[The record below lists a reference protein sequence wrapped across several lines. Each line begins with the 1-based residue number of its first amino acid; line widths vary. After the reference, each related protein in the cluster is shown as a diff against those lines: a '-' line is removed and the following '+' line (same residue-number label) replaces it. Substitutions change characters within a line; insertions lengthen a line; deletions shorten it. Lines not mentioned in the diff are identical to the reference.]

1 MQTHLCKWAVEVMRC
16 HSATCCTTL
25 YAMAAADVPLYACR
39 LLSKALFDEPDIQE
53 GVGGLVLVRDI
64 DFAALSQDTLL
75 PFYGRCHIAYVPSN
89 GVVLGLSKLAR
100 LTKLCAKQLH
110 TQDSLARQLLH
121 YLQKQLQPLGALVV
135 IQARHLDYIA
145 DQPPQ
150 LQSFAAAS
158 GCLAS
163 EQQLLAPH
171 AAAWQSST
179 VQHSTSSACAT
190 LEEALELLGVSVEPQ
205 EVQLLQD
212 AANPLCLL
220 QPGCS
225 CHNSFSS
232 TSAAVSLSDSTLSS
246 LRLSTTPA
254 CSTCGSA
261 RLAPHVL
268 RGMSASAG
276 GLDSPRAPATPDPSE
291 NSDTDGSEQGSD
303 LYCASLLAGS
313 GDLPAQILEAALPA
327 AAAAA
332 GIAAGLHAE
341 AGAAE
346 GQALQQYGGTVSME
360 AALLQLLSEAGID
373 TTGAAVQA
381 AARRHVLA
389 LLAATSGYKQ
399 EQPSRPVLQ
408 ACGQHGQQHLQQQVS
423 TTALPPQQQQQY
435 TQYEHHVTFMSQCE
449 HHMLPFHGTLH
460 IQYLLPTAG
469 SGSNGSSCG
478 CAQQQQP
485 LTDTEA
491 LQLVQCYT
499 KRLQVQERI
508 TQQVA
513 AAVQRLLRP
522 AGVMVVVQ
530 AVHMCMVAR
539 GVENHAGST
548 STRAGLGV
556 YETRPQ
562 LRCQFLKRVREQQ
575 QQQQPGQ
582 QQSAGASRCRC
593 GC

>member
-1 MQTHLCKWAVEVMRC
+1 MPVEVRLC

-25 YAMAAADVPLYACR
+25 YALAAADVWLFACR

-89 GVVLGLSKLAR
+89 GIVLGLSKLAR

-121 YLQKQLQPLGALVV
+121 YLQKQLQPCGALVV
-135 IQARHLDYIA
+135 IQARHLDYTA

-150 LQSFAAAS
+150 QQSFAAAS
-158 GCLAS
+158 GCLA
-163 EQQLLAPH
+163 EQQPGTGC
-171 AAAWQSST
+171 AATW
-179 VQHSTSSACAT
+179 HSSSAQRSPVSIGAT
-190 LEEALELLGVSVEPQ
+190 LEEALELLGVPLQPE

-220 QPGCS
+220 HPGCS
-225 CHNSFSS
+225 CHSFSS
-232 TSAAVSLSDSTLSS
+232 SPAVLPFSDSTFSS
-246 LRLSTTPA
+246 LRLSTTPS
-254 CSTCGSA
+254 CSTCGST

-268 RGMSASAG
+268 RGISASAG

-313 GDLPAQILEAALPA
+313 GDLPAQMLEAALPT

-332 GIAAGLHAE
+332 GIAAGLYAE
-341 AGAAE
+341 AGAAAC
-346 GQALQQYGGTVSME
+346 QAAQQQYSGTVSME
-360 AALLQLLSEAGID
+360 ASLLQLLSQAGID
-373 TTGAAVQA
+373 TTSTAVQA
-381 AARRHVLA
+381 AGRRHVLA

-408 ACGQHGQQHLQQQVS
+408 PYGQQCQQQPLQQQVS
-423 TTALPPQQQQQY
+423 AAVPLQQQQY
-435 TQYEHHVTFMSQCE
+435 KQYEHHVTFMSQCE
-449 HHMLPFHGTLH
+449 HHMLPFHGKLH
-460 IQYLLPTAG
+460 IQYLLPEE
-469 SGSNGSSCG
+469 GSSCG
-478 CAQQQQP
+478 CVQQQP
-485 LTDTEA
+485 LSDAEA

-513 AAVQRLLRP
+513 SAVQRLLRP

-548 STRAGLGV
+548 STRAALGV
-556 YETRPQ
+556 YESDPQ
-562 LRCQFLKRVREQQ
+562 LRCQFLKCAREQQ
-575 QQQQPGQ
+575 QRQQREGQ
-582 QQSAGASRCRC
+582 QQSERQGECSC

>member
-1 MQTHLCKWAVEVMRC
+1 LE
-16 HSATCCTTL
+16 
-25 YAMAAADVPLYACR
+25 AADVHLLSYR

-53 GVGGLVLVRDI
+53 GVGGLVLVRDV

-121 YLQKQLQPLGALVV
+121 YLQKQLQPHGALVV
-135 IQARHLDYIA
+135 IQARHLDYTA
-145 DQPPQ
+145 DHPPQ

-158 GCLAS
+158 GSLA
-163 EQQLLAPH
+163 EQQPGAGL
-171 AAAWQSST
+171 AAARQGSGA
-179 VQHSTSSACAT
+179 QPSAASIGAT
-190 LEEALELLGVSVEPQ
+190 LEEALELLGVSVQPK

-212 AANPLCLL
+212 AANPLSLL
-220 QPGCS
+220 HPGCS
-225 CHNSFSS
+225 CHSFSS
-232 TSAAVSLSDSTLSS
+232 SPAVAPSVDSTLSS
-246 LRLSTTPA
+246 LRLSTTPS
-254 CSTCGSA
+254 CSTCGSS

-268 RGMSASAG
+268 RGISASAG

-303 LYCASLLAGS
+303 LYCASLLAGT
-313 GDLPAQILEAALPA
+313 GDFPPQVLDAALPPA
-327 AAAAA
+327 AAAADS
-332 GIAAGLHAE
+332 AAGLY
-341 AGAAE
+341 AE
-346 GQALQQYGGTVSME
+346 GVAACRAVQQYSGTVSME
-360 AALLQLLSEAGID
+360 ASLLKLLSEAGID

-399 EQPSRPVLQ
+399 EQPSRRVLQ
-408 ACGQHGQQHLQQQVS
+408 HCAQQSQQQLLQQQGS
-423 TTALPPQQQQQY
+423 AAAAPQEQQQY
-435 TQYEHHVTFMSQCE
+435 RQYEHHVTFISQCE

-460 IQYLLPTAG
+460 IQYLLPAP
-469 SGSNGSSCG
+469 GSSCG

-485 LTDTEA
+485 LSDAEA
-491 LQLVQCYT
+491 RQLVQCYT

-513 AAVQRLLRP
+513 SAVQRLLSP
-522 AGVMVVVQ
+522 VGVMVVVQ

-548 STRAGLGV
+548 STRAALGV
-556 YETRPQ
+556 YEDDPQ
-562 LRCQFLKRVREQQ
+562 LRCQFLKRTREQQ
-575 QQQQPGQ
+575 QRQQRVSR
-582 QQSAGASRCRC
+582 QQSDGGGGCSC

>member
-1 MQTHLCKWAVEVMRC
+1 MLPGNVGQHDGLV
-16 HSATCCTTL
+16 L
-25 YAMAAADVPLYACR
+25 AAAHVRAVVCR
-39 LLSKALFDEPDIQE
+39 LLKKALFDEPDIEE

-75 PFYGRCHIAYVPSN
+75 PFHGRCHIAYVPSH

-121 YLQKQLQPLGALVV
+121 YLQKQLQPQGALVV
-135 IQARHLDYIA
+135 IQARHLDYTA

-150 LQSFAAAS
+150 LQTFAAAS
-158 GCLAS
+158 GCLA
-163 EQQLLAPH
+163 ATAVPDA
-171 AAAWQSST
+171 AAAWQFSSSH
-179 VQHSTSSACAT
+179 QHSTTSSSGSSGAT
-190 LEEALELLGVSVEPQ
+190 LEETLELLGASIEPQ
-205 EVQLLQD
+205 AVLVLQD

-220 QPGCS
+220 HPGCS
-225 CHNSFSS
+225 CHTYSSSPASSLQAAASFS
-232 TSAAVSLSDSTLSS
+232 DTLAG

-268 RGMSASAG
+268 RGMSASAAG

-303 LYCASLLAGS
+303 LYCSSLLAGS
-313 GDLPAQILEAALPA
+313 GDLQAQVSEA

-332 GIAAGLHAE
+332 GVLSGAAAAGISDT
-341 AGAAE
+341 
-346 GQALQQYGGTVSME
+346 QQQLLLGGTVSME
-360 AALLQLLSEAGID
+360 AALLQLLADAGID

-389 LLAATSGYKQ
+389 LLAATSGYRQ
-399 EQPSRPVLQ
+399 EQPSRPVVCADHSL
-408 ACGQHGQQHLQQQVS
+408 QQHAVVLQQPRDSPLQQQLQ
-423 TTALPPQQQQQY
+423 LPQQQY
-435 TQYEHHVTFMSQCE
+435 TQYEHHVQFMSQCE

-460 IQYLLPTAG
+460 IQYLLPAR
-469 SGSNGSSCG
+469 GSSSGCG
-478 CAQQQQP
+478 SAQQQP
-485 LTDTEA
+485 LSDTEA

-513 AAVQRLLRP
+513 SAVQRLLQP

-548 STRAGLGV
+548 STRAALGV
-556 YETRPQ
+556 YEADPQ
-562 LRCQFLKRVREQQ
+562 RRCQFLRLVQQ
-575 QQQQPGQ
+575 HGVQKA
-582 QQSAGASRCRC
+582 AGKDGCSC

>member
-1 MQTHLCKWAVEVMRC
+1 M
-16 HSATCCTTL
+16 
-25 YAMAAADVPLYACR
+25 
-39 LLSKALFDEPDIQE
+39 
-53 GVGGLVLVRDI
+53 LVRDI

-121 YLQKQLQPLGALVV
+121 YLQKQLQPLGAVVV
-135 IQARHLDYIA
+135 IQARHLDYTA
-145 DQPPQ
+145 AQPPQ
-150 LQSFAAAS
+150 MQSFAAAS
-158 GCLAS
+158 GCLAAADV
-163 EQQLLAPH
+163 QQPAA
-171 AAAWQSST
+171 AAAWPAGSISP
-179 VQHSTSSACAT
+179 VSAT
-190 LEEALELLGVSVEPQ
+190 LEEVLELLGVPVEQ
-205 EVQLLQD
+205 HEVQLLQD

-220 QPGCS
+220 HPGCG
-225 CHNSFSS
+225 CHSS
-232 TSAAVSLSDSTLSS
+232 SGAVQAPASLVSDSLGS
-246 LRLSTTPA
+246 LGLSTTPC
-254 CSTCGSA
+254 CSTCGST

-268 RGMSASAG
+268 RGISASAG

-313 GDLPAQILEAALPA
+313 SGDLPALEPALSAAGSTGSAALAVDGPA
-327 AAAAA
+327 AVHSSAV
-332 GIAAGLHAE
+332 
-341 AGAAE
+341 
-346 GQALQQYGGTVSME
+346 QRQQHTGTVSME
-360 AALLQLLSEAGID
+360 AAMLQLLAEAGID
-373 TTGAAVQA
+373 ASGAAVQA

-399 EQPSRPVLQ
+399 EQPSRPALLPQ
-408 ACGQHGQQHLQQQVS
+408 QCPQH
-423 TTALPPQQQQQY
+423 PQQQQAVQQAHQQY
-435 TQYEHHVTFMSQCE
+435 QQYEHHVTFMSQCE

-460 IQYLLPTAG
+460 IQYLLPAPTSGAG
-469 SGSNGSSCG
+469 SCCCS
-478 CAQQQQP
+478 QQQQP
-485 LTDTEA
+485 LSDAEA

-513 AAVQRLLRP
+513 AAVQRLVQP

-548 STRAGLGV
+548 STRAALGV
-556 YETRPQ
+556 FESDPQ

-575 QQQQPGQ
+575 QGQ
-582 QQSAGASRCRC
+582 QQAAGGGCSC

>member
-1 MQTHLCKWAVEVMRC
+1 
-16 HSATCCTTL
+16 
-25 YAMAAADVPLYACR
+25 

-121 YLQKQLQPLGALVV
+121 YLQKQLQPQGALVV
-135 IQARHLDYIA
+135 IQARHLDYTA

-150 LQSFAAAS
+150 VLTFAAAS
-158 GCLAS
+158 GCLA
-163 EQQLLAPH
+163 ATAVPH
-171 AAAWQSST
+171 AAAAWQFSSPQ
-179 VQHSTSSACAT
+179 QHSTSSSSDSVGAT
-190 LEEALELLGVSVEPQ
+190 LEETLELLGASIEPQ
-205 EVQLLQD
+205 EVLLLQD

-220 QPGCS
+220 HPGCS
-225 CHNSFSS
+225 CHSYGSSPASSLPAAAQFS
-232 TSAAVSLSDSTLSS
+232 DTLAG

-254 CSTCGSA
+254 CSTCGTA

-268 RGMSASAG
+268 RGMSASAAG

-303 LYCASLLAGS
+303 LYCSSLLAGS
-313 GDLPAQILEAALPA
+313 GDLQAQVLEA

-332 GIAAGLHAE
+332 GVASGTAAAGTSDS
-341 AGAAE
+341 
-346 GQALQQYGGTVSME
+346 QQQLLLGGTVSVE
-360 AALLQLLSEAGID
+360 AALLQMLADAGID

-389 LLAATSGYKQ
+389 LLAATSGYRQ
-399 EQPSRPVLQ
+399 EQPSRPVVRAGDNQ
-408 ACGQHGQQHLQQQVS
+408 QQHVLELQPVDSSPLQQHQQQ
-423 TTALPPQQQQQY
+423 LPQQQY
-435 TQYEHHVTFMSQCE
+435 TQYEHHVQFMSQCE

-460 IQYLLPTAG
+460 IQYLLPAR
-469 SGSNGSSCG
+469 GSSSSSGCG
-478 CAQQQQP
+478 SSSSQQQP
-485 LTDTEA
+485 LSDTEA

-513 AAVQRLLRP
+513 SAVQRLLQP

-548 STRAGLGV
+548 STRAALGV
-556 YETRPQ
+556 YEADPQ
-562 LRCQFLKRVREQQ
+562 RRCQFLRRVQQ
-575 QQQQPGQ
+575 HEVQKA
-582 QQSAGASRCRC
+582 AGKDGCSC

>member
-1 MQTHLCKWAVEVMRC
+1 VQRAAPAYFAL
-16 HSATCCTTL
+16 
-25 YAMAAADVPLYACR
+25 AAADAHFFNRR

-53 GVGGLVLVRDI
+53 GAGGLVLVRDI

-121 YLQKQLQPLGALVV
+121 YLQKQLQPLGAVVV
-135 IQARHLDYIA
+135 IQARHLDYTA
-145 DQPPQ
+145 AQPPQ

-158 GCLAS
+158 GCLAAADV
-163 EQQLLAPH
+163 QQQPA
-171 AAAWQSST
+171 AAAWRTGSMSP
-179 VQHSTSSACAT
+179 VSAT
-190 LEEALELLGVSVEPQ
+190 LEEVLEMLGVPVEPQ

-220 QPGCS
+220 RPGCG
-225 CHNSFSS
+225 CHSS
-232 TSAAVSLSDSTLSS
+232 SSAVQAPVSLVSNS
-246 LRLSTTPA
+246 LGSLGLSTTPS
-254 CSTCGSA
+254 CSSCGST

-268 RGMSASAG
+268 RGISASAG

-303 LYCASLLAGS
+303 LYCTSLLVGS
-313 GDLPAQILEAALPA
+313 TGDLPALDPVLSA

-332 GIAAGLHAE
+332 AAASTSSTALAVEGP
-341 AGAAE
+341 AAV
-346 GQALQQYGGTVSME
+346 QQQQYTGTVSME
-360 AALLQLLSEAGID
+360 AALLQLLAEAGID
-373 TTGAAVQA
+373 TSGAAVQA

-399 EQPSRPVLQ
+399 EQPSRPALLQ
-408 ACGQHGQQHLQQQVS
+408 HCPQQSSHH
-423 TTALPPQQQQQY
+423 PQQQQYQ
-435 TQYEHHVTFMSQCE
+435 QFEHHVTFMSQCE

-460 IQYLLPTAG
+460 IQYLLPTPTGDAG
-469 SGSNGSSCG
+469 SCC
-478 CAQQQQP
+478 CAQQQQS
-485 LTDTEA
+485 LSDAEA

-499 KRLQVQERI
+499 RRLQVQERI

-513 AAVQRLLRP
+513 AAVQRLVQP
-522 AGVMVVVQ
+522 VGVMVVVQ

-548 STRAGLGV
+548 STRAALGV
-556 YETRPQ
+556 YESDPQ
-562 LRCQFLKRVREQQ
+562 FRCQFLKRVREQQ
-575 QQQQPGQ
+575 QGRQQA
-582 QQSAGASRCRC
+582 AGGGCSC